1 MKLSELSNE
10 NISKLRQEVKELMA
24 SHLGNMQL
32 FNYWK
37 DIAKEVDN
45 DRCRRVKLRG
55 SEEE

>member
-1 MKLSELSNE
+1 MKISELSDG
-10 NISKLRQEVKELMA
+10 NISKLRLEVKELMA
-24 SHLGNMQL
+24 RHLGNMQL

-37 DIAKEVDN
+37 DIAKDIDN